1 MHGSTGVIESPA
13 DAVQPQSAQAPRGV
27 AGAGAGLS
35 PLASAGSAA
44 AAVAVAAAIAGGAPA
59 AVAAPALSPDT
70 FSPVRVERSV
80 DRHVEHQLEQQVE
93 SVQRELDAV
102 RQELDLVR
110 RRDDTLSSYMRRIDE
125 ELRLAAKLQR
135 DFLPK
140 AMPEVGRV
148 RFHTLFRPAGYVS
161 GDLYD
166 VMRLDERNVGFY
178 LADAV
183 GHGVPAALLTMF
195 VKQALQTKEIIRGG
209 AGNGSGGG
217 ATGSYRLL
225 DPSESLQRLNACLID
240 QNLSH
245 ATFATALY
253 GTIDVDTLKLTV
265 SRAGHPAPIVLRA
278 DGSAEPLEPEG
289 SLLGIFA
296 DETYDAKTIQLYPG
310 DRVIAYTDGVEVA
323 FWGTAGVD
331 TQRWHDEL
339 MGYRNLSAAQ
349 LLSEFSDRI
358 DREAGSLEPKDD
370 LTIIIAEVQGDQG

>member
-13 DAVQPQSAQAPRGV
+13 DAVQPQAPRGV
-27 AGAGAGLS
+27 AGLS
-35 PLASAGSAA
+35 PLASAGNA

-59 AVAAPALSPDT
+59 AAAPPA
-70 FSPVRVERSV
+70 FSPVHLERHVE
-80 DRHVEHQLEQQVE
+80 RHVEHPLERQVE
-93 SVQRELDAV
+93 AVQRELDAV
-102 RQELDLVR
+102 RQELDQVR
-110 RRDDTLSSYMRRIDE
+110 RRDDALNSYMRRIDE

-140 AMPEVGRV
+140 SMPEVGRV

-195 VKQALQTKEIIRGG
+195 VKQALQTKEIIPGGTSANG
-209 AGNGSGGG
+209 AGACKAG
-217 ATGSYRLL
+217 AAGYRLL
-225 DPSESLQRLNACLID
+225 DPSEALQRLNARLID

-253 GTIDVDTLKLTV
+253 GTIDVDSLKLTV
-265 SRAGHPAPIVLRA
+265 SRAGHPAPILLRA
-278 DGSAEPLEPEG
+278 DGTAEPLEPEG
-289 SLLGIFA
+289 SLLGIFP
-296 DETYDAKTIQLYPG
+296 DETFEAQTVQLRPG
-310 DRVIAYTDGVEVA
+310 DRVIVYTDGVEVA

-331 TQRWHDEL
+331 TQRWHEEL
-339 MGYRNLSAAQ
+339 MGYRNLSAGQ

-358 DREAGSLEPKDD
+358 DRETGSLAPKDD
-370 LTIIIAEVQGDQG
+370 LTIIIAEVLPDGE